1 MSLLK
6 KNNFTIFANTL
17 LEFSSAI
24 IIALFIGYLL
34 DKIFNT
40 RPIFIIIFLFLGLI
54 SGIMNILRFVKK
66 L

>member
-1 MSLLK
+1 MSLFK

-24 IIALFIGYLL
+24 IVAIFIGYLI
-34 DKIFNT
+34 DKSLNT
-40 RPIFIIIFLFLGLI
+40 KPIFIIIFLFLGFI
-54 SGIMNILRFVKK
+54 SGIINLVRFVKK

>member
-1 MSLLK
+1 MSLFK

-24 IIALFIGYLL
+24 IVAIFIGYLIDTSL
-34 DKIFNT
+34 NT
-40 RPIFIIIFLFLGLI
+40 KPIFVIIFLFLGFI
-54 SGIMNILRFVKK
+54 SGIINLVRFVKK